1 MHRTSVSDNGRNS
14 STSGGGTWFTAT
26 VALLAVLALVAA
38 AACGPG
44 GAGASGQDTVTIPTS
59 DGSSPSIAMDAHFNV
74 EQRPFI
80 SVTHGSSPQQA
91 SAKPGEVVTFIA
103 NGSDPDGGV
112 KTVQIMADVTTCS
125 PPDTDGSV
133 SCSGP
138 GLSGQPIAENRDPD
152 QTRKPG
158 DTAAKSRLVT
168 FNLSVPGGSGSF
180 EAKVSAVVENFSGE
194 RKTTPQVTIT
204 RP

>member
-1 MHRTSVSDNGRNS
+1 MDKTSIAR
-14 STSGGGTWFTAT
+14 STGACLTAAA
-26 VALLAVLALVAA
+26 ALFA
-38 AACGPG
+38 AACGG
-44 GAGASGQDTVTIPTS
+44 GAGASPKDSVTIPSS

-80 SVTHGSSPQQA
+80 SVSNGSSAQQA

-103 NGSDPDGGV
+103 NGTDPDGGV
-112 KTVQIMADVTTCS
+112 KTVQIWAEETTCT
-125 PPDTDGSV
+125 PPDSDGLV

-152 QTRKPG
+152 QNKKPG

-168 FNLSVPGGSGSF
+168 FNLSVPNGSGSY

-194 RKTTPQVTIT
+194 KKTTPKVTIT